1 MSEPTIDTPPKM
13 SEAKIKRVYTRGYYN
28 LVEIGAVFLIA
39 NIIFSTGILDST
51 FYYLFPNSRTD
62 LTQLPW
68 FVRSLFTVS
77 FVIVY
82 TIIYGVSPIQRILMR
97 ITGSESINKSSMFNV
112 VDIINEIKLL
122 KKAQEEGGADK
133 DDSLDFYL
141 KGLITSSEGLAKNIY
156 SRGSLYLLVGVCFAI
171 IGLGFF
177 YSQSHVIDTKGDA
190 VTKVMYLIPNFG
202 VLFFLELIAFFFLKQ
217 YRVTMDEFRYYEA
230 IKRSREES
238 LAIIKLA
245 MSSQKDID
253 IIDLLDKINFSS
265 RVGRLEAGQ
274 TTEIIEARKLD
285 KNELDTLVKLTEAVA
300 GKIAQ
305 GNK

>member
-1 MSEPTIDTPPKM
+1 MSEPTIETPQGTG
-13 SEAKIKRVYTRGYYN
+13 EAKVRRVRTRGYYN
-28 LVEIGAVFLIA
+28 LVEIGAVFLVS
-39 NIIFSTGILDST
+39 NVIFATGILDST
-51 FYYLFPNSRTD
+51 FYFLFPSARAD
-62 LTQLPW
+62 LTHLPS
-68 FVRSLFTVS
+68 FIRSIFAVS

-82 TIIYGVSPIQRILMR
+82 TIIYGVSPIQRMFMR
-97 ITGSESINKSSMFNV
+97 IAGNDSINKSSMFNI

-122 KKAQEEGGADK
+122 KKAQEERASDE

-141 KGLITSSEGLAKNIY
+141 KGLIYSSEGLAKNIY

-171 IGLGFF
+171 VGLGFF
-177 YSQSHVIDTKGDA
+177 YSQSHIIDAKGDA
-190 VTKVMYLIPNFG
+190 VTKVMYLLPNFG

-238 LAIIKLA
+238 YAIIKLV
-245 MSSQKDID
+245 MDSQKDID
-253 IIDLLDKINFSS
+253 MIELLDKINFSS
-265 RVGRLEAGQ
+265 RVGKLESGQ

-300 GKIAQ
+300 GKIGQ

>member
-1 MSEPTIDTPPKM
+1 
-13 SEAKIKRVYTRGYYN
+13 
-28 LVEIGAVFLIA
+28 
-39 NIIFSTGILDST
+39 
-51 FYYLFPNSRTD
+51 
-62 LTQLPW
+62 
-68 FVRSLFTVS
+68 
-77 FVIVY
+77 
-82 TIIYGVSPIQRILMR
+82 
-97 ITGSESINKSSMFNV
+97 
-112 VDIINEIKLL
+112 
-122 KKAQEEGGADK
+122 
-133 DDSLDFYL
+133 
-141 KGLITSSEGLAKNIY
+141 
-156 SRGSLYLLVGVCFAI
+156 
-171 IGLGFF
+171 
-177 YSQSHVIDTKGDA
+177 
-190 VTKVMYLIPNFG
+190 
-202 VLFFLELIAFFFLKQ
+202 
-217 YRVTMDEFRYYEA
+217 MDEFRYYEA